1 MEVGAKEMPMGKSN
15 KKKKKR
21 DRQAFLANKHDLYQK
36 AVQEPEADTEF
47 MEKVFRD
54 KFKHTPLVMRED
66 FCGTG
71 FLSATWVAEKKERR
85 AIGYDLDPD
94 TVKWGVEN
102 NLSDLDSD
110 QRSRIELRIAD
121 VLDAPKEPV
130 DIVCA
135 MNFSWWIFKK
145 RNQLLKYFRSVR
157 SSLLDEG
164 LFVLDMYGGSEAYE
178 EMEEERE
185 KEDFS
190 YIWDQEK
197 VCGITDE
204 VLCHIS
210 FHFPD
215 GSKMKKAFTYDWRRY
230 GMRETQEILIDAG
243 FSSVEVYWEGT
254 DEDGEGD
261 GEFTL
266 QTEAENSEA
275 WIAYLVAIP

>member
-1 MEVGAKEMPMGKSN
+1 MGKSN

-94 TVKWGVEN
+94 TVNWGVEN

-215 GSKMKKAFTYDWRRY
+215 GSKIKRAFSYYWRLWTLP
-230 GMRETQEILIDAG
+230 ELQELLIEAG
-243 FSSVEVYWEGT
+243 FQRVLVYWEGT
-254 DEDGEGD
+254 DKKTGEGS
-261 GEFTL
+261 GEYL
-266 QTEAENSEA
+266 PTEVGEADAGWICYLSAEK
-275 WIAYLVAIP
+275 

>member
-1 MEVGAKEMPMGKSN
+1 MGKSN

-47 MEKVFRD
+47 MEKVFRK
-54 KFKHTPLVMRED
+54 KFKNTPLVMRED

-94 TVKWGVEN
+94 TVNWGVEN

>member
-1 MEVGAKEMPMGKSN
+1 MGKSN

-47 MEKVFRD
+47 MEKVFRN
-54 KFKHTPLVMRED
+54 KFKNTPLVMRED

>member
-1 MEVGAKEMPMGKSN
+1 MGKSN

-47 MEKVFRD
+47 MEKVFRK
-54 KFKHTPLVMRED
+54 KFKNTPLVMRED

>member
-1 MEVGAKEMPMGKSN
+1 MGKSN

-47 MEKVFRD
+47 MEKVFRN
-54 KFKHTPLVMRED
+54 KFKNTPLVMRED

-145 RNQLLKYFRSVR
+145 RNQLLNYFRSVR

>member
-1 MEVGAKEMPMGKSN
+1 MGKN
-15 KKKKKR
+15 KKKKKKR

-47 MEKVFRD
+47 MEKVFRK
-54 KFKHTPLVMRED
+54 KFKRSPILMRED

-71 FLSATWVAEKKERR
+71 FLSATWVSEKEQRR

-94 TVKWGVEN
+94 TVQWGIEN
-102 NLSDLDSD
+102 NLSSLDSD

-121 VLDAPKEPV
+121 VLDAPDDPV

-145 RNQLLKYFRSVR
+145 RKQLLEYFRSVR
-157 SSLLDEG
+157 ASFPEEG

-178 EMEEERE
+178 ELEEERE
-185 KEDFS
+185 KEEFN

-215 GSKMKKAFTYDWRRY
+215 GSKMKNAFTYDWRRY
-230 GMRETQEILIDAG
+230 GMRETQEILEEAG

-266 QTEAENSEA
+266 QTEAENTDA

>member
-1 MEVGAKEMPMGKSN
+1 MGKSN

-94 TVKWGVEN
+94 TVNWGVEN

>member
-1 MEVGAKEMPMGKSN
+1 MGKSN

-94 TVKWGVEN
+94 TVNWGVEN

-261 GEFTL
+261 GDFTL

>member
-47 MEKVFRD
+47 MEKVFRK
-54 KFKHTPLVMRED
+54 KFKNTPLVMRED

-94 TVKWGVEN
+94 TVNWGVEN